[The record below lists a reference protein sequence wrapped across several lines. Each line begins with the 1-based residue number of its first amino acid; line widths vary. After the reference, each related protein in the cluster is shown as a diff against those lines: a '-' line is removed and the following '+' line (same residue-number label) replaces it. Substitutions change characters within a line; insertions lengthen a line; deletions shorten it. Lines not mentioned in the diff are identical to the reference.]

1 MIHIQTIENVA
12 DCSPLYLPHSLY
24 LKPLAKMQITVALPS
39 KIKTGKSVSNL
50 EIMEKLSAELKPDK
64 FLVLKVSAERNEER
78 NVSRVKYLRLLSG
91 LQKHR

>member
-64 FLVLKVSAERNEER
+64 FLVLKVSTERNEDR
-78 NVSRVKYLRLLSG
+78 NVSRVMYLLLFLG
-91 LQKHR
+91 F

>member
-24 LKPLAKMQITVALPS
+24 LKPLAKMQITVALPG

-64 FLVLKVSAERNEER
+64 FLVLKVSAEREGER
-78 NVSRVKYLRLLSG
+78 NVSREIYRLLFSG
-91 LQKHR
+91 L